1 MTDLATLYQTDYA
14 AWAQRNAELLRE
26 RRFSELDIE
35 HLLEELTDMSR
46 SDRRELYSRLLVL
59 PDSIRRWLASAATS
73 RWLSG
78 IWGLDR
84 RVESCVGWAKR
95 A

>member
-35 HLLEELTDMSR
+35 HLLEMISILLQLDSR
-46 SDRRELYSRLLVL
+46 A
-59 PDSIRRWLASAATS
+59 DSARGWIARGGLA
-73 RWLSG
+73 G
-78 IWGLDR
+78 GG
-84 RVESCVGWAKR
+84 RVKS
-95 A
+95 